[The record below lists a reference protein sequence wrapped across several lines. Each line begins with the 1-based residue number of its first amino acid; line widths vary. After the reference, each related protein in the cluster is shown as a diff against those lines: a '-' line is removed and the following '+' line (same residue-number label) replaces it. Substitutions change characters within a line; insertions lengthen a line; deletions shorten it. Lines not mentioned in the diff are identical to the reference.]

1 MVGGSSGATL
11 EFRGDWIHKEC
22 KDAESQVSWFKAA
35 EEIGTLPHIY
45 LPAVE
50 QTGEFSYRIERL
62 SGVPGTFSHSTDTVV
77 LLYEQ
82 VRAWGDVETP
92 QIATSI
98 GYVGRIIE
106 EHLPF
111 AEESI
116 PMKDA
121 VSLLSLEWGL
131 SLPGTFCH
139 GDLTLE
145 NCILMPNGQI
155 GIIDPN
161 NKPGLYKSWV
171 LDIGKILQSIH
182 SDYHRRF
189 DSCPGVEQTWMY
201 KEFRETLKEQEVLRW
216 GLLAE
221 ISHIVRLRKYRP
233 DHQRDSVDSL
243 LERLLQEYKD
253 VYGLPS

>member
-22 KDAESQVSWFKAA
+22 KDAESQVRWFREA

-50 QTGEFSYRIERL
+50 RTGEFSYKIERL
-62 SGVPGTFSHSTDTVV
+62 SGIPGTFSPSIDTIY
-77 LLYEQ
+77 LLLEQ
-82 VRAWGDVETP
+82 VQEWAKAGTP
-92 QIATSI
+92 QIATSP
-98 GYVGRIIE
+98 GYVGRIID
-106 EHLPF
+106 EHLPL
-111 AEESI
+111 AEDSI
-116 PMKDA
+116 PMKKA
-121 VSLLSLEWGL
+121 ISFLSVEWDIH
-131 SLPGTFCH
+131 LPGTFCH

-155 GIIDPN
+155 GLIDPN

-182 SDYHRRF
+182 SDYHRLF

-201 KEFRETLKEQEVLRW
+201 KEFRETLKERGVLRSS
-216 GLLAE
+216 LLAE

-243 LERLLQEYKD
+243 LERLLQEYTD
-253 VYGLPS
+253 VYGFPS